1 MNMPRDCLGYG
12 GILSIDEDPKK
23 PTTMRHDLF
32 LLGTSLVLLTSC
44 GTGKKL
50 AEADARVGELTSK
63 TAAYEKEIAD
73 LKRTVEL
80 DSHDAAQYRIAKENL
95 ERKKAELDRKLA
107 DRGTSFREIEEK
119 AVSAVK
125 KFEQAGCEVT
135 YGNGRFHIAIPDS
148 YAFKP
153 GSSVVGP
160 KGREALNIVA
170 EVMHD
175 NPGIKAMIVG
185 NTDDTPMKG
194 SDNWSL
200 STERANAVV
209 RVLQDLYNINPNRL
223 TAAGR
228 GEYSPLAPNRTAEDR
243 SRNRRIEI
251 VLNPDLDR
259 LWKLAGE

>member
-1 MNMPRDCLGYG
+1 MTR
-12 GILSIDEDPKK
+12 
-23 PTTMRHDLF
+23 T
-32 LLGTSLVLLTSC
+32 VLLISASWILLASC

-50 AEADARVGELTSK
+50 TEANDRINELTGK
-63 TAAYEKEIAD
+63 AAAYEKEIAD
-73 LKRTVEL
+73 LKRANEL
-80 DSHDAAQYRIAKENL
+80 DARDAAQYRIAKENL
-95 ERKKAELDRKLA
+95 ERKKAELDKKLA
-107 DRGTSFREIEEK
+107 DRGTSFKQIEEN
-119 AVSAVK
+119 AMSAVK
-125 KFEQAGCEVT
+125 KLEQAGCEVT
-135 YGNGRFHIAIPDS
+135 YGNGRFHVAIPDS

-160 KGREALNIVA
+160 KGREALNVVA

-228 GEYSPLAPNRTAEDR
+228 GEFSPLTPNKTADDRT
-243 SRNRRIEI
+243 RNRRIEI

-259 LWKLAGE
+259 LWKLAGD

>member
-1 MNMPRDCLGYG
+1 MTEYWQVQWIPINKTTIDMRKDLG
-12 GILSIDEDPKK
+12 
-23 PTTMRHDLF
+23 
-32 LLGTSLVLLTSC
+32 LLGVSLLLLTSC
-44 GTGKKL
+44 GTARKL
-50 AEADARVGELTSK
+50 ADANAQIGELTVR

-80 DSHDAAQYRIAKENL
+80 DSRDAAQYRIAKENL
-95 ERKKAELDRKLA
+95 ERKKAEMDKKLA
-107 DRGTSFREIEEK
+107 ERGTSFREIEEK
-119 AVSAVK
+119 AASAVK
-125 KFEQAGCEVT
+125 KLQQAGCEVT

-160 KGREALNIVA
+160 KGREALNVVA
-170 EVMHD
+170 EVMHE

-194 SDNWSL
+194 ADNWSL

-228 GEYSPLAPNRTAEDR
+228 GEYSPLTPNKTAEDR
-243 SRNRRIEI
+243 ARNRRIEI

-259 LWKLAGE
+259 LWRLAGE